1 MGMYLPAALTI
12 VIPIGAILGTFYNK
26 WAARQSHPEFAKR
39 MGTLLAT
46 GLIVGES
53 LFGVVNAAIIAASGG
68 DSPLEVFSGGTS
80 ATVLG
85 IVLFIVALSFI
96 YRWTARKVQAPE
108 QTENQD
114 KAAADAQ

>member
-1 MGMYLPAALTI
+1 M
-12 VIPIGAILGTFYNK
+12 
-26 WAARQSHPEFAKR
+26 
-39 MGTLLAT
+39 
-46 GLIVGES
+46 
-53 LFGVVNAAIIAASGG
+53 VNAAIIAASGG

-85 IVLFIVALSFI
+85 IVLFIAALSFI

-108 QTENQD
+108 QTEDTD